1 VFETIHLLKNKLA
14 LTENKNDIYKVGE
27 LIYDAQMYDGL
38 NTFLTDLPFYKKW
51 MPKNKDAKILEL
63 CCGSGRLTIPLAK
76 EFNICGVD
84 NSKSMLQKAKEKAL
98 KEDVSIE
105 FIEAD
110 IRTLHLPT
118 QFDLIFIPFNSIHH
132 LYQNDDLFATLNV
145 VKKHLKDDGLFLF
158 DCFNPNIRFIVQ
170 NDNKLE
176 SIASYTTKDGRN
188 VNIKQ
193 QMKYESKT
201 QINRIQWHYFINNQ
215 FDSIQHLDMRMYFPQ
230 EIIAHLKFNG
240 FEILHQFGSFDEDLL
255 TDFSEKQIFVCKKC
269 NEEKTL

>member
-1 VFETIHLLKNKLA
+1 MFETIHLLKNKLA
-14 LTENKNDIYKVGE
+14 LTENKNEIYKVGD

-51 MPKNKDAKILEL
+51 MPRNTDAKILEL

-76 EFNICGVD
+76 EFNICGLD
-84 NSKSMLQKAKEKAL
+84 RSKSMLEQAKLKATSENL
-98 KEDVSIE
+98 KID
-105 FIEAD
+105 FFEAD
-110 IRTLHLPT
+110 VRS
-118 QFDLIFIPFNSIHH
+118 FDLSQLFDFIFIPFNSIHH
-132 LYQNDDLFATLNV
+132 LYENNDFWMTLKGV
-145 VKKHLKDDGLFLF
+145 RKHLKDDGLFLF
-158 DCFNPNIRFIVQ
+158 DCFNPNIRFIVE
-170 NDNKLE
+170 NENKLE

-269 NEEKTL
+269 DEEKTL